1 MAILE
6 LISSSVQYLITTIS
20 SMGYLGIF
28 LLMAIESTIFPL
40 PSELVL
46 IPAGVLV
53 QRGEMNVLFVIIFSA
68 LGSLLGSLLIYFLS
82 RYLGRKVVDSL
93 VKKYGKFVF
102 LDEYSIIKSEF
113 FFKKHGEITI
123 FISRLLPVVRHLI
136 SIPAGFSKMPI
147 WKFSVYTLFGSA
159 FWSLVL
165 IYFGY
170 FFGIAIANKNMS
182 LITILF
188 VIFCLLIIGLYMI
201 VNRNRNKVMK

>member
-6 LISSSVQYLITTIS
+6 LISSSAQYLITTIS

-28 LLMAIESTIFPL
+28 LLMAIESTVFPL

-53 QRGEMNVLFVIIFSA
+53 QRGEMNVLFIIIFSA
-68 LGSLLGSLLIYFLS
+68 FGSLLGSLIMYFLS

-93 VKKYGKFVF
+93 IKKYGKFVF
-102 LDEYSIIKSEF
+102 LDEYSITKSVF

-136 SIPAGFSKMPI
+136 SIPAGFSKMSL
-147 WKFSVYTLFGSA
+147 WKFSFYTLLGAA
-159 FWSLVL
+159 FWSAIL

-170 FFGIAIANKNMS
+170 FFGVAIATKNMS

-188 VIFCLLIIGLYMI
+188 
-201 VNRNRNKVMK
+201 

>member
-165 IYFGY
+165 VYFGY